1 MDQEKTL
8 FYENQDESYSMV
20 DLYLNHTF
28 FVSEDSYNYYDIDV
42 DKILLYEKS
51 DNKYCI
57 RYNDVNKIKVVP
69 LQLELNYFFG
79 DMYTFTNND
88 RIMFIKSNEK
98 ELFKKFREIWNKITE
113 LIGINNAPDFVKNTI
128 DDVADEFIT
137 VDIPKNR
144 SITDGNY
151 RNKLVIF
158 LHSVINNYLKTSL
171 VHSLI
176 MPISIY
182 QKINNQCAYTLI
194 IIKNFLLLFFNVY
207 KNEQKEYKF

>member
-28 FVSEDSYNYYDIDV
+28 FVSEVSYNYYDIDV

-69 LQLELNYFFG
+69 LQLDLNYFFG

-98 ELFKKFREIWNKITE
+98 KLFKKFREIWNKITE

-128 DDVADEFIT
+128 DDVADEFVT
-137 VDIPKNR
+137 VDIPKNK

-151 RNKLVIF
+151 RNKLAIF

-171 VHSLI
+171 VHPSI
-176 MPISIY
+176 MPISI
-182 QKINNQCAYTLI
+182 
-194 IIKNFLLLFFNVY
+194 
-207 KNEQKEYKF
+207 